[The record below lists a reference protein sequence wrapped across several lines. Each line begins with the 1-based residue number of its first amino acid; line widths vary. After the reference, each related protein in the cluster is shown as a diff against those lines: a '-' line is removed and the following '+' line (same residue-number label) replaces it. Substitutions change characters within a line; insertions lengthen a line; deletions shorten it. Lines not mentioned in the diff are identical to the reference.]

1 MYSGKIL
8 YINLFA
14 MILVSLVEG
23 AGILLLIPMINI
35 SGIVNFSNG
44 TSFYSSIGNL
54 LNTIPDYLELPII
67 LSFFIMLVLFQ
78 SLIQQNLKLRNTKIL
93 IGFTNH
99 IRLDTYKALL
109 QANWSFFVKKR
120 KSDLINIMT
129 GELGRVVNGTNLFLQ
144 FCASLIFSIVQ
155 LGIAFWLS
163 PSITIFVFLSGVTV
177 LYFSK
182 KLRNRSKYMGEQTSD
197 IAKGYLGGIT
207 DLFNGVK
214 DIKSNVLEHK
224 QYNWLKKWCETVE
237 REQLEYQKIQNLSQ
251 LIYKVISAVLIAV
264 VIYSSVQIFKSKP
277 EQLIIIVLIFSR
289 LWPRFT
295 NIQSQLEQ
303 LAASISALKNLQE
316 LQHECLKAK
325 EIKRNLENTE
335 EIKPLFFKKQIECKQ
350 VYFRYTNNQHNT
362 LNDINFRIPA
372 NQTTAIVG
380 RSGAGKSTLIDIIM
394 GMIKPQKGE
403 ILIDG
408 LPISNENLLS
418 LRKSISYVPQDPFL
432 FNGSIRD
439 NLLMVSSHVNEEEMW
454 KALEFASANFVK
466 DLPNRLDTILGD
478 RGVKLSGGE
487 RQRLVLARAILRKP
501 SILVLDEATS
511 ALDSENE
518 AEIQEALEKLNGK
531 MTIVVIAHRLS
542 TIKNADQIIVLENG
556 NIIQNG
562 SFENLVADKQK
573 TFNYLLEKQ
582 MVFK

>member
-1 MYSGKIL
+1 
-8 YINLFA
+8 

-23 AGILLLIPMINI
+23 IGILLLIPMIKI
-35 SGIVNFSNG
+35 SGIVNFNNEY
-44 TSFYSSIGNL
+44 SFYSSFGDF
-54 LNTIPDYLELPII
+54 LNAIPHYLELPII
-67 LSFFIMLVLFQ
+67 LTCFILLVLIQ
-78 SLIQQNLKLRNTKIL
+78 SIIQQNLKIRNTKIL

-109 QANWSFFVKKR
+109 EANWSFFVKKR

-144 FCASLIFSIVQ
+144 FCASLIFTLVQ

-163 PSITIFVFLSGVTV
+163 PSITVFVFLSGLIV

-182 KLRNRSKYMGEQTSD
+182 KLRSRSKSMGDQTSL
-197 IAKGYLGGIT
+197 IAKGYLGGMT
-207 DLFNGVK
+207 DHFNGVK
-214 DIKSNVLEHK
+214 DIKSNVLELQ
-224 QYNWLKKWCETVE
+224 QYNWLKKWCNKVE
-237 REQLEYQKIQNLSQ
+237 KEQLEYQKIQNLSQ
-251 LIYKVISAVLIAV
+251 LIYKVISAVLIAT
-264 VIYSSVQIFKSKP
+264 VIYFSLQIFKSKP

-316 LQHECLKAK
+316 LQYECLEAK
-325 EIKRNLENTE
+325 EINRDLEKTE
-335 EIKPLFFKKQIECKQ
+335 KIKPLLLKKQIECKE
-350 VYFRYTNNQHNT
+350 VYFRYNTSIQNNI
-362 LNDINFRIPA
+362 LNDINFRILA

-380 RSGAGKSTLIDIIM
+380 RSGAGKSTLVDIIM
-394 GMIKPQKGE
+394 GMIKPEKGE

-408 LPISNENLLS
+408 VTLNHENLLS

-439 NLLMVSSHVNEEEMW
+439 NLLMVSSVANEEEMW
-454 KALEFASANFVK
+454 DALEFASAKFVK
-466 DLPNRLDTILGD
+466 DLPNGLDTIVGD

-511 ALDSENE
+511 SLDSDNE
-518 AEIQEALEKLNGK
+518 AKIQEALKKLKGK

-542 TIKNADQIIVLENG
+542 TIKNADQIVVLEDG
-556 NIIQNG
+556 KIVQNG
-562 SFENLVADKQK
+562 SFKNLVKEKQK
-573 TFNYLLEKQ
+573 TFLYLLKKQ
-582 MVFK
+582 MVLK

>member
-1 MYSGKIL
+1 
-8 YINLFA
+8 

-44 TSFYSSIGNL
+44 TSFYSSLGNL

-99 IRLDTYKALL
+99 IRLETYKALL

-144 FCASLIFSIVQ
+144 FCASLIFSLVQ

-163 PSITIFVFLSGVTV
+163 PLITIFVFLSGVTV

-182 KLRNRSKYMGEQTSD
+182 KLRNRSKYMGEQTSE

-207 DLFNGVK
+207 DHFNGVK
-214 DIKSNVLEHK
+214 DIKSNMLEHK
-224 QYNWLKKWCETVE
+224 QYTWLKKWCETVE
-237 REQLEYQKIQNLSQ
+237 KEQLEYQKIQNLSQ

-264 VIYSSVQIFKSKP
+264 VIYFSVQIFKSRP

-316 LQHECLKAK
+316 LQHECLQAK
-325 EIKRNLENTE
+325 EIKKELESTE
-335 EIKPLFFKKQIECKQ
+335 EIEPLFLKKQIECKQ
-350 VYFRYTNNQHNT
+350 VYFRYTKNQQNT
-362 LNDINFRIPA
+362 LSDINFIIPA
-372 NQTTAIVG
+372 NQTTAVVG

-394 GMIKPQKGE
+394 GMINPEKGNVF
-403 ILIDG
+403 IDD
-408 LPISNENLLS
+408 IQIDEENLLS
-418 LRKSISYVPQDPFL
+418 YRKSISYVPQDPFL
-432 FNGSIRD
+432 FNGSIRE
-439 NLLMVSSHVNEEEMW
+439 NLSMVSSLANEEEIW
-454 KALEFASANFVK
+454 EALEFASAKFVK
-466 DLPNRLDTILGD
+466 NLPNGLNTIVGD
-478 RGVKLSGGE
+478 RGIKLSGGE
-487 RQRLVLARAILRKP
+487 RQRIVLARAILRRP

-518 AEIQEALEKLNGK
+518 AEIQEALEKLKGK

-542 TIKNADQIIVLENG
+542 TIKNADQIIVLEDGKIVQNG
-556 NIIQNG
+556 N
-562 SFENLVADKQK
+562 FKNLLKEKQK
-573 TFNYLLEKQ
+573 TFNFLLKKQ
-582 MVFK
+582 IAFKLKEIKQ